1 MVLFAKMIPS
11 NIESSMFAMLTGLMN
26 LSNGF
31 SAKML
36 GNAIN
41 SFVGVHEKNL
51 TDLWILYIIQACCS
65 MLPLAFIWLI
75 PNKQQVESVQRA
87 IEFIEKNEN
96 APFYE
101 DGSQHYT
108 DSDSEGL
115 EKGDTMQSTQSSSGA
130 MRLDAPTLEVIR
142 RIRPQMYARV
152 LDDRLNKAK
161 TYIDISDNDA

>member
-1 MVLFAKMIPS
+1 MFLFVKMIPS

-31 SAKML
+31 TAKML

-101 DGSQHYT
+101 DGS
-108 DSDSEGL
+108 
-115 EKGDTMQSTQSSSGA
+115 
-130 MRLDAPTLEVIR
+130 
-142 RIRPQMYARV
+142 
-152 LDDRLNKAK
+152 
-161 TYIDISDNDA
+161 